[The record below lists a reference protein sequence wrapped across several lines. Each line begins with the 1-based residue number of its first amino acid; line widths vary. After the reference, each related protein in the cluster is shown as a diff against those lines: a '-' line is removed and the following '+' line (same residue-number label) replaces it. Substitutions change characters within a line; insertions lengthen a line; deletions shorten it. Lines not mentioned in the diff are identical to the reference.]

1 MKFVVDETLFLRGK
15 YLSLT
20 TKKNGLREEPYKKD
34 VKILCQTLLKTSW
47 CLSHSKNFCKFFDLI
62 IILECPSS
70 IFRKLTK

>member
-1 MKFVVDETLFLRGK
+1 MKFVADETLFLRGK

-47 CLSHSKNFCKFFDLI
+47 CHILKIFVYFLI
-62 IILECPSS
+62 S
-70 IFRKLTK
+70 